1 MGPAAIQARTRHP
14 GSIQSTR
21 LSKSASHPA
30 RCARLPAS
38 SSRDHSDRWT
48 AQPIWAGGRT
58 HVAGG
63 RTIGAFGH
71 THAAVS
77 WLFVQCVAT
86 FVHICNVWLHLCP
99 LVLIVSTGRRTPL
112 ARLSPAAAPG
122 GRRWSGW
129 SRSSRIRRTTT
140 SPPGCSTG
148 ARRLLLRRRPEPA
161 RGVFRPPVALTGRTP
176 GCFSLLQAGPVPP
189 PSPFQAGPRP
199 AGHHGPGRK
208 GDRRESAV
216 IRAV

>member
-1 MGPAAIQARTRHP
+1 MGPAAIQARTRRP
-14 GSIQSTR
+14 GSILSTR
-21 LSKSASHPA
+21 LSKSASQPA

-58 HVAGG
+58 HVAFG
-63 RTIGAFGH
+63 RTFGAFGR
-71 THAAVS
+71 THAAGS
-77 WLFVQCVAT
+77 CLFVQCVAA
-86 FVHICNVWLHLCP
+86 FVHKSNVSLHLCP
-99 LVLIVSTGRRTPL
+99 LVLTLSPGRRTPL

-148 ARRLLLRRRPEPA
+148 ARRQLLLRRPEPA
-161 RGVFRPPVALTGRTP
+161 RGVFWAARRAASRFYKRP
-176 GCFSLLQAGPVPP
+176 SSPP
-189 PSPFQAGPRP
+189 PFKP
-199 AGHHGPGRK
+199 AHDWPAIM
-208 GDRRESAV
+208 D
-216 IRAV
+216 RAVRGTVVSRPL